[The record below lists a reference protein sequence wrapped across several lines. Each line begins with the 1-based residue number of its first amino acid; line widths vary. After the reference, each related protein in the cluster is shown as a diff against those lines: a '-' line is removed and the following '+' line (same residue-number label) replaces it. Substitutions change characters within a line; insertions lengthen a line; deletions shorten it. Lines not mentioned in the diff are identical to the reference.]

1 MINCIHLKCFTYE
14 EQRLG
19 QATVKYS
26 IFKHKNQLSKK
37 IGIIIIIYV
46 EMQYISKF

>member
-26 IFKHKNQLSKK
+26 IFKHKNRLSKK
-37 IGIIIIIYV
+37 NRNNNNNIC
-46 EMQYISKF
+46 

>member
-37 IGIIIIIYV
+37 NRNNNNNNIC
-46 EMQYISKF
+46 